1 VEVFRGQRQGEI
13 GLTADEVRIIRMM
26 RAVRGMSQLDL
37 AKRSGVALRVISR
50 LEKCIGDD
58 PSNEGSTKANRR
70 PEDLISIKPETAN
83 AIFDALE
90 TDTIRIHQVNK
101 SIKVIIDDV
110 ASSGYF
116 MSRANN
122 KCEKAS

>member
-1 VEVFRGQRQGEI
+1 
-13 GLTADEVRIIRMM
+13 MM

-58 PSNEGSTKANRR
+58 PSHEGPTKASRR
-70 PEDLISIKPETAN
+70 PEKLISIKPETAN

-90 TDTIRIHQVNK
+90 TDTVRIHQVNK

-110 ASSGYF
+110 GSSGYF
-116 MSRANN
+116 VSRA
-122 KCEKAS
+122 KQKRKEAS

>member
-1 VEVFRGQRQGEI
+1 
-13 GLTADEVRIIRMM
+13 MM

-58 PSNEGSTKANRR
+58 PSHEGSTKASRR
-70 PEDLISIKPETAN
+70 PGDLISIKPETAN

-90 TDTIRIHQVNK
+90 TDTVRIHQVNK

-116 MSRANN
+116 VSRA
-122 KCEKAS
+122 KQKRKEAS